1 MVIRLGAATMRSVD
15 RRYRTIGIVR
25 DVSVRAGLANLLTM
39 TRSCLPQSTAAATGF
54 RSATAFAAV
63 NDSGYSIAGMRK
75 PEAKLDF
82 AAIRAAHRRI
92 RPHIHRTPVLTSSR
106 LNDASGACLFFKC
119 ENFQK
124 GGAFKARGA
133 TNAVFS
139 LDDIAARRGVAT
151 HSSGNHGSAVARAAK
166 LRGIPAHIVMPSN
179 SAKVKV
185 RAVESYG
192 AQVVFCEP
200 TEEARE
206 ATCAEVIKK
215 TGATLIHSFENEDVI
230 AGQGTAAV
238 ELLEDVPDLDVVMC
252 PVGGGG
258 LLCGTA
264 IAAKAMRPR
273 IKVIA
278 VEPANAD
285 DAAQSFRAGRRIV
298 TEKKFTIA
306 DGLRTNVGEPN
317 FAIIQRYV
325 DEIVTVSEEAIVSAM
340 RTVWETMKIVI
351 EPSAAVPYAAI
362 VENKIDIGGKRV
374 GIILTGGNVD
384 LDALPWMAP
393 R

>member
-1 MVIRLGAATMRSVD
+1 MS
-15 RRYRTIGIVR
+15 
-25 DVSVRAGLANLLTM
+25 
-39 TRSCLPQSTAAATGF
+39 
-54 RSATAFAAV
+54 
-63 NDSGYSIAGMRK
+63 
-75 PEAKLDF
+75 LDLDD
-82 AAIRAAHRRI
+82 IRAAHERI
-92 RPHIHRTPVLTSSR
+92 RAYIHRTPVLTSTR
-106 LNDASGACLFFKC
+106 LDDASGASLFFKC

-124 GGAFKARGA
+124 IGVFKPRGA

-139 LDDIAARRGVAT
+139 LDDTTARRGVAT
-151 HSSGNHGSAVARAAK
+151 HSSGNHGTALARGAK

-192 AQVVFCEP
+192 ARIVFCES
-200 TEEARE
+200 TQAARE
-206 ATCAEVIKK
+206 AACADVIAK
-215 TGATLIHSFENEDVI
+215 TGATLIHSFENKDVM

-238 ELLEDVPDLDVVMC
+238 ELLEEVADLDLVMC

-264 IAAKAMRPR
+264 VAAKAMRPK

-278 VEPANAD
+278 AEPANAD
-285 DAAQSFRAGRRIV
+285 DAAQSFRTGRLIR

-317 FAIIQRYV
+317 FQIIQRYV
-325 DEIVTVSEEAIVSAM
+325 DDIATVSEEAIIAGM
-340 RTVWETMKIVI
+340 RTIWETMKIII

-362 VENKIDIGGKRV
+362 MEREIDIGGKRV

-384 LDALPWMAP
+384 LDALPWM
-393 R
+393 